1 MPPKLPSLP
10 HVKYVRTK
18 GKVYAYFNTGKVNAK
33 GVPIYRRLPHPS
45 DVGFFDSYAAMK
57 ATRTKALQ
65 VEVTVENLI
74 RKYRQEEMPKLSQG
88 TRDTYSFSLDKISE
102 AFGQFPLRDV
112 TGQRVRTV
120 LAASPWGAS
129 TRNLFLA
136 VLSNLYRMARRDGL
150 TDLEPTKDIDHAKT
164 DEHQPWPE
172 AVLSAAL
179 VAEDSRVR
187 LAVHLL
193 YYTGQRIGDVC
204 RMRWSDITNGFLSV
218 TQQKTGKSL
227 EIPLHRELQAELA
240 KTPRKGLTILTRNDG
255 RPLSTVT
262 LRLNLQDFTAGLG
275 VKTVPHGLRKNA
287 VNALLEHGATVP
299 EVAAITGQTYDIVE
313 RYAARVNRRKL
324 GEAAILKF
332 ERANMK

>member
-1 MPPKLPSLP
+1 MSPKLPRLP
-10 HVKYVRTK
+10 HVKYVRAK

-33 GVPIYRRLPHPS
+33 GMPIYRPLPHPS
-45 DVGFFDSYAAMK
+45 DIGFFDSYTAMK
-57 ATRTKALQ
+57 GARTKALQ
-65 VEVTVENLI
+65 VEVTVEDLI
-74 RKYRQEEMPKLSQG
+74 RKYRQEEMPKLAQG
-88 TRDTYSFSLDKISE
+88 TRDTYSFSLDKISGL
-102 AFGQFPLRDV
+102 FGEFPVRDV
-112 TGQRVRTV
+112 TGQRVREV
-120 LAASPWGAS
+120 LAVAKWGAS

-172 AVLSAAL
+172 AVLNAAL

-227 EIPLHRELQAELA
+227 EIPLHRDLQAELA
-240 KTPRKGLTILTRNDG
+240 ATPRKGLTILTRIDG

-275 VKTVPHGLRKNA
+275 IKTVPHGLRKNA

-332 ERANMK
+332 EQRR